1 MEIDDLK
8 IEQELLSFLKAK
20 DIALETKE
28 IIKEFSSYSEEE
40 VKGTLVRLKTK
51 GKIESRAVGK
61 LDFWY
66 VLEFTKPK
74 KILIVE
80 DDKDINNLIKLS
92 LGEGYE
98 IDSAYDGEEGLKKVN
113 TFKPDLV
120 FLDLMLPGIN
130 GLDVCKKIKSAP
142 DTKNIIVVIVSAADA
157 TVNRFHGIQYGAD
170 YYIKKP
176 FEPMELRALANIFL
190 QKSGNIFDPL
200 VDLPDVERLVK
211 NIALYLNEENSKF
224 IKLEIEGID
233 QYAELYT
240 EKEKN
245 KIVRLVSQM
254 LQDKIA
260 DSPEKIFISYLGD
273 SSFLLAAENDSAYN
287 LLSELD
293 AEFRR
298 VSTFIK
304 QKEIRSS
311 LFQKLEVGRK
321 EEKDKESPLR
331 LLYFEIDMK
340 VFKQQFESKVAKDI
354 TDEAISANIAAMRNY
369 SLDQIRECF
378 ENSKNIDVTIKE
390 VGGTLR
396 ITAGKESSKR

>member
-8 IEQELLSFLKAK
+8 MEQELLSFLKAK
-20 DIALETKE
+20 DVALETKE
-28 IIKEFSSYSEEE
+28 ILKEFSSYSEEE

-51 GKIESRAVGK
+51 GKVEARSVGQ

-74 KILIVE
+74 KVLIVE
-80 DDKDINNLIKLS
+80 DDRDINNLIKLS
-92 LGEGYE
+92 IGAGYE
-98 IDSAYDGEEGLKKVN
+98 VESAYDGEEGLKKVS

-120 FLDLMLPGIN
+120 FLDLMLPGVN
-130 GLDVCKKIKSAP
+130 GLDICKKIKSAP

-157 TVNRFHGIQYGAD
+157 TVNRFYGIQYGAD

-190 QKSGNIFDPL
+190 QKSGKLFDPL
-200 VDLPDVERLVK
+200 VDLPDVQRLVN
-211 NIALYLNEENSKF
+211 NIALYLKEENSKF
-224 IKLEIEGID
+224 IKLEIEGIE
-233 QYAELYT
+233 QYAELYS

-245 KIVRLVSQM
+245 KIVRLISQM

-260 DSPEKIFISYLGD
+260 DSQEKMFVSYLGD

-298 VSTFIK
+298 VSPFIK

-311 LFQKLEVGRK
+311 LFQKLEAGKK
-321 EEKDKESPLR
+321 EGKEKESPLR

-340 VFKQQFESKVAKDI
+340 VFKQQFESKVVKDI
-354 TDEAISANIAAMRNY
+354 TNEAVSANIAAMRNY

-396 ITAGKESSKR
+396 ITAGKESSKK